1 MISTLSVRLMI
12 SPWRN
17 TCRARMK
24 SFAPMKWAACTE
36 NPSDMALVMLLKS
49 QVVDS
54 TRPMLAEASAPK
66 CPTMEASMKNI
77 ITLVICASIDG
88 ILNSTIKLSFSLVL
102 RACPSRILAS
112 NLSVVFLPNIPCR
125 YLLIHAQ
132 VRKSRR
138 NL

>member
-77 ITLVICASIDG
+77 ITLVICANIEG
-88 ILNSTIKLSFSLVL
+88 MLKSTIKLSFSRVVSASPPL
-102 RACPSRILAS
+102 ILAS
-112 NLSVVFLPNIPCR
+112 SLSVVFLPSM
-125 YLLIHAQ
+125 L
-132 VRKSRR
+132 S
-138 NL
+138 